1 MDSIINRIKKS
12 PALPGLILLIIAIIL
27 NIIIQSKS
35 FFSPTNI
42 NTLLAKNMPLVL
54 TAMAQCV
61 VMLVG
66 CIDLSIGYQLSLANV
81 IAIMAPEVLG
91 WPIWFS
97 WLMGALAVMIASSI
111 NGLVVGYLRIPP
123 LLATFS
129 MGYIIRGIN
138 VIIMPK
144 PQGTIPKAIYKLYD
158 GKVLGMPFS
167 LGLLIILMLI
177 WHIIK
182 KYPLGKHLLAVG
194 GNERNAYASG
204 LNISQVRLKAYMIS
218 GFIAAF
224 AGLSLTAM
232 AASGNPLM
240 GDSYTLRSV
249 AACVLGGISMSGGWG
264 SMFGAIFGSF
274 FLSIVQNTVFF
285 LFSWLS
291 ATVPG
296 FQLSSYYQNLVSD
309 IIILVGLTAAVF
321 TSKSNYVQVKKV
333 IDVRPPKKNLDN
345 DISNNAKKSM
355 KGDGKNAK

>member
-1 MDSIINRIKKS
+1 MDTIINRIKKS
-12 PALPGLILLIIAIIL
+12 PALPGLILLLISLIL
-27 NIIIQSKS
+27 NIIIQGTS
-35 FFSPTNI
+35 FFNQANI

-91 WPIWFS
+91 WPIWVS
-97 WLMGALAVMIASSI
+97 WLAGALAVVITSSI
-111 NGLVVGYLRIPP
+111 NGLVVGYFRIPP

-129 MGYIIRGIN
+129 MGHIVRGIN
-138 VIIMPK
+138 VLIMPR
-144 PQGTIPKAIYKLYD
+144 PQGTIPKALYRLYD
-158 GKVLGMPFS
+158 GKVLAVPFS
-167 LGLLIILMLI
+167 LWLLVIIFAM
-177 WHIIK
+177 WHIIN
-182 KYPLGKHLLAVG
+182 KYPLGKHILAVG

-204 LNISQVRLKAYMIS
+204 LDISKVRLKAYMIS
-218 GFIAAF
+218 GIIAAV

-240 GDSYTLRSV
+240 GDSYTMRSV
-249 AACVLGGISMSGGWG
+249 AACVLGGIAMSGGWG
-264 SMFGAIFGSF
+264 SMLGAIFGSF

-291 ATVPG
+291 AAVRG

-321 TSKSNYVQVKKV
+321 TSKSNYAKVKKL
-333 IDVRPPKKNLDN
+333 KKTVQKNTQ
-345 DISNNAKKSM
+345 KSM
-355 KGDGKNAK
+355 KGDGKNAN